1 MLLKQNR
8 LSIINATCHIA
19 IILSLLLPRF
29 TAKDKKEDETKILC
43 IFHQKFFANMLK

>member
-8 LSIINATCHIA
+8 LSIINATCHITN
-19 IILSLLLPRF
+19 IFSLLPPRF
-29 TAKDKKEDETKILC
+29 TAKDKKEDELTILC

>member
-19 IILSLLLPRF
+19 NILSLLLPRF
-29 TAKDKKEDETKILC
+29 TAKDKKEDELTILC

>member
-8 LSIINATCHIA
+8 LSMINATCHIA
-19 IILSLLLPRF
+19 NTLSLLLPRF